1 MAESLPLFPL
11 QTVLL
16 PGAHLPLHIFEP
28 RYRQLTA
35 DLIKGRVPERRFGV
49 IGLTPSA
56 EVEVDRVEQ
65 LQPVGC
71 ASLLRE
77 AKSLPDGRFDVVT
90 TGERRFRLLDL
101 DTSAAPYLVGSVEWL
116 ADEDTSAAPADK
128 VALLCESARAAHR
141 RYCEVAWQPGEWH
154 EPPEDVPADELA
166 YVLAADCLLTFEDR
180 QKLLE
185 DNRPLH
191 RLRAIGKLLSR
202 EAGIMSTLHAVPAP
216 PPQYRTPFSQN

>member
-1 MAESLPLFPL
+1 
-11 QTVLL
+11 
-16 PGAHLPLHIFEP
+16 LHIFEP

-35 DLIKGRVPERRFGV
+35 DLIKGTVPERRFGV

-56 EVEVDRVEQ
+56 EIEIDRVEQ

-90 TGERRFRLLDL
+90 TGERRFRLLDI

-116 ADEDTSAAPADK
+116 ADEDFSGAPADK
-128 VALLCESARAAHR
+128 VSMLCEAARAAHR
-141 RYCEVAWQPGEWH
+141 RYCGVAWQPGEWK
-154 EPPEDVPADELA
+154 EPPDDVPIDELA

-191 RLRAIGKLLSR
+191 RLRTIGKLLSR
-202 EAGIMSTLHAVPAP
+202 EAGIMSTLRAVPAP